1 MTIQTDIGKF
11 YLIKILH
18 NYPFSGNTIRKTKK
32 KVDGVMKRNR
42 MRRLIQQKQYAI
54 ASFELFAAIAA
65 MTGVYVSNRIT
76 NERQEQELVRKEQ
89 ELADAAGQEE
99 EKTSVPD
106 YSSDPFVNA
115 TNPEDQEEDLTSV
128 SSIIKPKETE
138 QDKQKKEQDMQTD
151 TDDREQDQKN
161 AADGKTAEPEKVR
174 TEPEQKSAQDTQ
186 AHSKSAVALNF
197 SPESDLSWPLQGD
210 VILNYSMDQT
220 VYFATLE
227 QYKYNPALIIAGKVN
242 DPVNAAAT
250 GKITDISANEE
261 TGLTVTMDLGNG
273 YSAVYGQLKEVLYK
287 EGATVEV
294 GNAIGYVAEPTKY
307 YSVEG
312 SNLYFEL
319 LKGEEPVDPMQY
331 MQ

>member
-1 MTIQTDIGKF
+1 
-11 YLIKILH
+11 
-18 NYPFSGNTIRKTKK
+18 
-32 KVDGVMKRNR
+32 MKRNR
-42 MRRLIQQKQYAI
+42 MRRFFQQKQYAI
-54 ASFELFAAIAA
+54 ASLVLFAAIAA

-76 NERQEQELVRKEQ
+76 NERQEQELAQKER
-89 ELADAAGQEE
+89 ELAD
-99 EKTSVPD
+99 
-106 YSSDPFVNA
+106 DPFVNQA
-115 TNPEDQEEDLTSV
+115 DVPEEEDYKSV
-128 SSIIKPKETE
+128 TSIIKPEKPA
-138 QDKQKKEQDMQTD
+138 QNPDGDGSD
-151 TDDREQDQKN
+151 TDDSDRQNLSDGEHAAQQNPSGSEIADTNPSAANQKNTDGIQSDKNHAAQQTPDQKSS
-161 AADGKTAEPEKVR
+161 DQKTPD
-174 TEPEQKSAQDTQ
+174 QKTPDQKTSGQKTSDQKKNQQDTA
-186 AHSKSAVALNF
+186 AHSKSAVSLNF

-287 EGATVEV
+287 KGATVEA
-294 GNAIGYVAEPTKY
+294 GNAIGYIAEPTKY

-319 LKGEEPVDPMQY
+319 LKDKEPVNPMQF

>member
-1 MTIQTDIGKF
+1 
-11 YLIKILH
+11 
-18 NYPFSGNTIRKTKK
+18 
-32 KVDGVMKRNR
+32 MKRNR
-42 MRRLIQQKQYAI
+42 MRRFFQQKQYAI
-54 ASFELFAAIAA
+54 ASLVLFAAIAA

-76 NERQEQELVRKEQ
+76 NERQEQELAQREKELSNVQ
-89 ELADAAGQEE
+89 ADEN
-99 EKTSVPD
+99 EKTAALD
-106 YSSDPFVNA
+106 SSMDPFVNQA
-115 TNPEDQEEDLTSV
+115 KLPDKDEDVTSV
-128 SSIIKPKETE
+128 TSIIKPEEKTQDQEKNASGTQKDTQE
-138 QDKQKKEQDMQTD
+138 PAQKDEALDTQNNKSGQTGQNNSGQNESDKQKKS
-151 TDDREQDQKN
+151 DQK
-161 AADGKTAEPEKVR
+161 K
-174 TEPEQKSAQDTQ
+174 QDTATQ
-186 AHSKSAVALNF
+186 AKAAVPLNF

-220 VYFATLE
+220 VYFATLD

-287 EGATVEV
+287 EGTTVEA
-294 GNAIGYVAEPTKY
+294 GNAIGYIAEPTKY

-319 LKGEEPVDPMQY
+319 LKDKEPVNPMQY

>member
-1 MTIQTDIGKF
+1 
-11 YLIKILH
+11 
-18 NYPFSGNTIRKTKK
+18 
-32 KVDGVMKRNR
+32 MKRNR
-42 MRRLIQQKQYAI
+42 MRRFFQQKQYAI
-54 ASFELFAAIAA
+54 ASLVLFAAIAA

-76 NERQEQELVRKEQ
+76 NERQEQELAQKEQ
-89 ELADAAGQEE
+89 ELSDAQPKEDEIAANIDNSMDQFVNPTKLPDKDEDV
-99 EKTSVPD
+99 TSV
-106 YSSDPFVNA
+106 
-115 TNPEDQEEDLTSV
+115 TSL
-128 SSIIKPKETE
+128 IKPQEKKQD
-138 QDKQKKEQDMQTD
+138 QDKNTSDTQTD
-151 TDDREQDQKN
+151 TDTQDHAQENVAADTQDQM
-161 AADGKTAEPEKVR
+161 
-174 TEPEQKSAQDTQ
+174 PEQASKSKSKQKKSGQQDTATQ
-186 AHSKSAVALNF
+186 AKAAVPLSF

-220 VYFATLE
+220 VYFATLD

-287 EGATVEV
+287 EGATVEA
-294 GNAIGYVAEPTKY
+294 GNAIGYIAEPTKY

-319 LKGEEPVDPMQY
+319 LKDKEPVNPMQY

>member
-1 MTIQTDIGKF
+1 
-11 YLIKILH
+11 
-18 NYPFSGNTIRKTKK
+18 
-32 KVDGVMKRNR
+32 MKRNR
-42 MRRLIQQKQYAI
+42 MQRFFQQKQYAI
-54 ASFELFAAIAA
+54 ASLVLFAAIAA

-76 NERQEQELVRKEQ
+76 NERQEQELAQKEK
-89 ELADAAGQEE
+89 ELSNMQAKEE
-99 EKTSVPD
+99 EKTASLD
-106 YSSDPFVNA
+106 SSMDPFVNP
-115 TNPEDQEEDLTSV
+115 TKLPDKDEDVTSV
-128 SSIIKPKETE
+128 TSVIKPKEKT
-138 QDKQKKEQDMQTD
+138 QDQNKDASGTQTD
-151 TDDREQDQKN
+151 TDTQASDTQDKKSDQTTQNSSVQNDAGQQKKSEQN
-161 AADGKTAEPEKVR
+161 T
-174 TEPEQKSAQDTQ
+174 QDTATQ
-186 AHSKSAVALNF
+186 AKAAVPLNF

-220 VYFATLE
+220 VYFATLD

-287 EGATVEV
+287 EGATVEA
-294 GNAIGYVAEPTKY
+294 GNAIGYIAEPTKY

-319 LKGEEPVDPMQY
+319 LKDKEPVDPMQY

>member
-1 MTIQTDIGKF
+1 
-11 YLIKILH
+11 
-18 NYPFSGNTIRKTKK
+18 
-32 KVDGVMKRNR
+32 
-42 MRRLIQQKQYAI
+42 MRRFFQQKQYAI
-54 ASFELFAAIAA
+54 ASLVLFAAIAA

-76 NERQEQELVRKEQ
+76 NEHQEQEMAQKER
-89 ELADAAGQEE
+89 ELADN
-99 EKTSVPD
+99 
-106 YSSDPFVNA
+106 PFVNQA
-115 TNPEDQEEDLTSV
+115 TVPEEEDYKSV
-128 SSIIKPKETE
+128 TSIIKPEKPAQNT
-138 QDKQKKEQDMQTD
+138 DGDGSD
-151 TDDREQDQKN
+151 TDDSGRKNLSDGEQAAQQNPSGSEIADTNPDAASQKNTDGTKADQNHAAQQAPDQKSS
-161 AADGKTAEPEKVR
+161 D
-174 TEPEQKSAQDTQ
+174 QKSSDQQTPDQKTSGQKTSDQKTSGQKKNQQDTA
-186 AHSKSAVALNF
+186 AHSKSAVSLNF
-197 SPESDLSWPLQGD
+197 TPESDLSWPLQGD

-287 EGATVEV
+287 EGATVEA
-294 GNAIGYVAEPTKY
+294 GNAIGYIAEPTKY

-319 LKGEEPVDPMQY
+319 LKDKEPVNPMQF

>member
-1 MTIQTDIGKF
+1 
-11 YLIKILH
+11 
-18 NYPFSGNTIRKTKK
+18 
-32 KVDGVMKRNR
+32 MKRNR
-42 MRRLIQQKQYAI
+42 MRRFFQQKQYAI
-54 ASFELFAAIAA
+54 ASLVLFAAIAA
-65 MTGVYVSNRIT
+65 MTGVYVSNQIT
-76 NERQEQELVRKEQ
+76 NERQEQELAQKEK
-89 ELADAAGQEE
+89 ELAESARQEFE
-99 EKTSVPD
+99 NNTALDSGN
-106 YSSDPFVNA
+106 DPFVNQA
-115 TNPEDQEEDLTSV
+115 KLPDQEEDVKSVTSV
-128 SSIIKPKETE
+128 IQPQENTADPDKNLTE
-138 QDKQKKEQDMQTD
+138 TD
-151 TDDREQDQKN
+151 TDKDTQK
-161 AADGKTAEPEKVR
+161 
-174 TEPEQKSAQDTQ
+174 PEQKESDAATDEADQKKTPETAAENTKQ
-186 AHSKSAVALNF
+186 NTTAHSKAAVSLNF
-197 SPESDLSWPLQGD
+197 SPESELGWPLQGD

-220 VYFATLE
+220 VYFATLD

-287 EGATVEV
+287 EGATVEA

-319 LKGEEPVDPMQY
+319 LKDQEPVNPMQY

>member
-1 MTIQTDIGKF
+1 
-11 YLIKILH
+11 
-18 NYPFSGNTIRKTKK
+18 
-32 KVDGVMKRNR
+32 MKRNR
-42 MRRLIQQKQYAI
+42 MRRFIQQKQYAI
-54 ASFELFAAIAA
+54 ASLVLFMAIAA

-76 NERQEQELVRKEQ
+76 NERQEQELAQKQ
-89 ELADAAGQEE
+89 KELADAADRETEHAVVSDQ
-99 EKTSVPD
+99 
-106 YSSDPFVNA
+106 SSDPFVNSA
-115 TNPEDQEEDLTSV
+115 TLPDEEEDLASV
-128 SSIIKPKETE
+128 SSIIKPKDINPKETT
-138 QDKQKKEQDMQTD
+138 QDNKKKEQDTQTD
-151 TDDREQDQKN
+151 TDTQKTEQKD
-161 AADGKTAEPEKVR
+161 TAESNAEKKQ
-174 TEPEQKSAQDTQ
+174 PEQKQTKQNAQ
-186 AHSKSAVALNF
+186 AHSNAAVSLNF
-197 SPESDLSWPLQGD
+197 TSESDLSWPLQGD

-287 EGATVEV
+287 EGATVEA

-319 LKGEEPVDPMQY
+319 LKGDEPVDPMQF

>member
-1 MTIQTDIGKF
+1 
-11 YLIKILH
+11 
-18 NYPFSGNTIRKTKK
+18 
-32 KVDGVMKRNR
+32 MKRNR
-42 MRRLIQQKQYAI
+42 MRRFFQQKQYAI
-54 ASFELFAAIAA
+54 ASLVLFAAIAA

-76 NERQEQELVRKEQ
+76 NERQEQELAKREQ
-89 ELADAAGQEE
+89 ELANEQKMEQSAVLNENN
-99 EKTSVPD
+99 
-106 YSSDPFVNA
+106 DPFVNP
-115 TNPEDQEEDLTSV
+115 TKLPEQEEDFTSV
-128 SSIIKPKETE
+128 TSIIKPKDTT
-138 QDKQKKEQDMQTD
+138 QDEKEKESGKSSDTNAQKKVQENQAENETTQK
-151 TDDREQDQKN
+151 REQTKQ
-161 AADGKTAEPEKVR
+161 TQ
-174 TEPEQKSAQDTQ
+174 PEQKQTQ
-186 AHSKSAVALNF
+186 QETAAHSKSAVSLNF
-197 SPESDLSWPLQGD
+197 SPDSDLSWPLQGD

-287 EGATVEV
+287 EGATVEA

-319 LKGEEPVDPMQY
+319 LKDEEPVDPMQY

>member
-1 MTIQTDIGKF
+1 
-11 YLIKILH
+11 
-18 NYPFSGNTIRKTKK
+18 
-32 KVDGVMKRNR
+32 MKRNR
-42 MRRLIQQKQYAI
+42 MRRFFQQKQYAI
-54 ASFELFAAIAA
+54 ASLVLFAAIAA

-76 NERQEQELVRKEQ
+76 NERQEQELAQREKELSNVQ
-89 ELADAAGQEE
+89 ADEN
-99 EKTSVPD
+99 EKTAALD
-106 YSSDPFVNA
+106 SSMDPFVNQA
-115 TNPEDQEEDLTSV
+115 KLPDKDEDVTSV
-128 SSIIKPKETE
+128 TSIIKPEEKTQDQEKNASGTQKDTQE
-138 QDKQKKEQDMQTD
+138 PAQKDEALDTQNNKSGQTGQNNSGQNESDKQKKS
-151 TDDREQDQKN
+151 DQK
-161 AADGKTAEPEKVR
+161 K
-174 TEPEQKSAQDTQ
+174 QDTATQ
-186 AHSKSAVALNF
+186 AKAAVPLNF

-220 VYFATLE
+220 VYFATLD

-287 EGATVEV
+287 EGATVEA
-294 GNAIGYVAEPTKY
+294 GNAIGYIAEPTKY

-319 LKGEEPVDPMQY
+319 LKDKEPVNPMQY

>member
-1 MTIQTDIGKF
+1 
-11 YLIKILH
+11 
-18 NYPFSGNTIRKTKK
+18 
-32 KVDGVMKRNR
+32 MKRNR
-42 MRRLIQQKQYAI
+42 MRRFFQQKQYAI
-54 ASFELFAAIAA
+54 ASLVLFAAIAA

-76 NERQEQELVRKEQ
+76 NERQEQELAQREKELSNVQ
-89 ELADAAGQEE
+89 ADEN
-99 EKTSVPD
+99 EKTAALD
-106 YSSDPFVNA
+106 SSMDPFVNQA
-115 TNPEDQEEDLTSV
+115 KLPDKDEDVTSV
-128 SSIIKPKETE
+128 TSIIKPEEKTQDQEKNASGTQKDTQE
-138 QDKQKKEQDMQTD
+138 PAQKDEALDTQNNKSGQTGQNNSGQNESDKQKKS
-151 TDDREQDQKN
+151 DQK
-161 AADGKTAEPEKVR
+161 K
-174 TEPEQKSAQDTQ
+174 QDTATQ
-186 AHSKSAVALNF
+186 AKAAVPLNF

-261 TGLTVTMDLGNG
+261 TGVTVTMDLGNG
-273 YSAVYGQLKEVLYK
+273 YQAIYGQLKEVLYK
-287 EGATVEV
+287 EGATVEA
-294 GNAIGYVAEPTKY
+294 GNAIGYIAEPTKY

-319 LKGEEPVDPMQY
+319 QKDKEPVNPMEY

>member
-1 MTIQTDIGKF
+1 
-11 YLIKILH
+11 
-18 NYPFSGNTIRKTKK
+18 
-32 KVDGVMKRNR
+32 MKRNR
-42 MRRLIQQKQYAI
+42 MRRFFQQKQYAI
-54 ASFELFAAIAA
+54 ASLVLFAAIAA

-76 NERQEQELVRKEQ
+76 NERQEQELAQKER
-89 ELADAAGQEE
+89 ELADAGT
-99 EKTSVPD
+99 EKNGPSV
-106 YSSDPFVNA
+106 SGGTDPFVNQ
-115 TNPEDQEEDLTSV
+115 TTVPEEEDYKSV
-128 SSIIKPKETE
+128 TSIIKPEKTA
-138 QDKQKKEQDMQTD
+138 QNPDGDGADTD
-151 TDDREQDQKN
+151 TQNSDQKNPSDSKNAAQQNQDPQNSDQNHADQKN
-161 AADGKTAEPEKVR
+161 ADAKNSDQNKAAQHNPD
-174 TEPEQKSAQDTQ
+174 QKSADQKKNQQDTA
-186 AHSKSAVALNF
+186 AHSKSAVSLNF

-287 EGATVEV
+287 EGATVEA
-294 GNAIGYVAEPTKY
+294 GNAIGYIAEPTKY

-319 LKGEEPVDPMQY
+319 LKDKEPVNPMQF